1 MTGPDPAGARSAR
14 QSPDCEVAVV
24 GAGPAG
30 LSAATE
36 LAQRG
41 LDVLVLER
49 HAEAGGI
56 PRHCGHPPFGMR
68 EFGRVLRGPEYA
80 KRLVAR
86 AEKAGV
92 RFLRPA
98 SVVAV
103 RPGGALVVTSD
114 AGVAHLS
121 ARAVLLATGVRETTR
136 AGRLIGGTKPAG
148 VLNTGALQALVY
160 LAKQA
165 PFRRPVILGSELVS
179 FSALLTC
186 RHAGIRPAAMVE
198 PGPRPLAWRAST
210 LLPRVLGVA
219 CHFGTRVE
227 AVSGTHRVQGV
238 VLRTGDRTWEL
249 AADGLIVTGGFV
261 PEAGLIEASH
271 LAVDAATGGPVV
283 DAFGRCS
290 DPAYFAAGNLLR
302 PVETA
307 GWSWAEGKAVGRAIA
322 QALRSGLPDPSDAI
336 DLVAEGAA
344 LRYLMPQRLTPASAA
359 GLQAPQL
366 RVARPVAGT
375 LSLRHEGR
383 ELWRQRLRA
392 LPERRIVVPL
402 DALRRAAAH
411 AGSPARLTVRLEE
424 TAS

>member
-1 MTGPDPAGARSAR
+1 MSRPDPAASVPHPA
-14 QSPDCEVAVV
+14 PDCEVAIV
-24 GAGPAG
+24 GGGPAG

-36 LAQRG
+36 LAQQG

-49 HAEAGGI
+49 QAEAGGI

-86 AEKAGV
+86 AEAAGV

-98 SVVAV
+98 SVVAL
-103 RPGGALVVTSD
+103 RPGGTLVITTE
-114 AGVAHLS
+114 AGPAHLS

-160 LAKQA
+160 LSGQA

-198 PGPRPLAWRAST
+198 PGPRPLAWRASP
-210 LLPRVLGVA
+210 LLPRLLGVP
-219 CHFGTRVE
+219 CHFGTQVE
-227 AVSGTHRVQGV
+227 AVTGRERVEGL
-238 VLRTGDRTWEL
+238 VLRTGERVWEL
-249 AADGLIVTGGFV
+249 AADGLIVSGGFV
-261 PEAGLIEASH
+261 PEASLIENSH
-271 LAVDAATGGPVV
+271 LAVDAGTGGPVV

-307 GWSWAEGKAVGRAIA
+307 GWSWAEGKAVARSIV
-322 QALRSGLPDPSDAI
+322 QALRSGLPDPSEGV
-336 DLVAEGAA
+336 DLVAEGAG
-344 LRYLMPQRLTPASAA
+344 LRYLMPQRLTPTSAA
-359 GLQAPQL
+359 GLQALQL
-366 RVARPVAGT
+366 RVSRPVAGT
-375 LSLRHEGR
+375 LSLRHDGR

-392 LPERRIVVPL
+392 LPERRVVVPL
-402 DALRRAAAH
+402 DVLRRAART
-411 AGSPARLTVRLEE
+411 AGSPSQLTVHLEE
-424 TAS
+424 MAS

>member
-1 MTGPDPAGARSAR
+1 MSAADPAGASVSRPAS
-14 QSPDCEVAVV
+14 DCEVAIV
-24 GAGPAG
+24 GGGPAG

-36 LAQRG
+36 LAQQG

-86 AEKAGV
+86 AEAAGV

-98 SVVAV
+98 SVVAL
-103 RPGGALVVTSD
+103 RPGGALVITTE
-114 AGVAHLS
+114 AGLTHLS

-160 LAKQA
+160 LAGQA

-198 PGPRPLAWRAST
+198 PGPRPLAWRASP
-210 LLPRVLGVA
+210 LLPRLLGVP
-219 CHFGTRVE
+219 CHFGTQVE
-227 AVSGTHRVQGV
+227 AVSGRERVEGV
-238 VLRTGDRTWEL
+238 VLRTGDRLWEL
-249 AADGLIVTGGFV
+249 PADGLIVSGGFI
-261 PEAGLIEASH
+261 PEASLIEASH
-271 LAVDAATGGPVV
+271 LAVDAGTGGPVV

-307 GWSWAEGKAVGRAIA
+307 GWSWAEGKAVAGSIV
-322 QALRSGLPDPSDAI
+322 QALRSGLPDPSDAV

-344 LRYLMPQRLTPASAA
+344 LRYLMPQRLTPASTA
-359 GLQAPQL
+359 GFQALQL

-375 LSLRHEGR
+375 LSLRHDGL

-392 LPERRIVVPL
+392 LPERRVVVPL
-402 DALRRAAAH
+402 DVLRRAART

-424 TAS
+424 PAS

>member
-1 MTGPDPAGARSAR
+1 MTRPDPACARFER
-14 QSPDCEVAVV
+14 QPLDCEVAVV
-24 GAGPAG
+24 GGGPAG

-36 LAQRG
+36 LARQG
-41 LDVLVLER
+41 FDVLVLER
-49 HAEAGGI
+49 HTEAGGI

-80 KRLVAR
+80 KRLVTR
-86 AEKAGV
+86 AEAMGV
-92 RFLRPA
+92 RFQRPA
-98 SVVAV
+98 SVVAL
-103 RPGGALVVTSD
+103 RPGGTLMVTSD
-114 AGVAHLS
+114 AGIAHIS

-136 AGRLIGGTKPAG
+136 AGRLIGGTRPAG

-165 PFRRPVILGSELVS
+165 PFERPVILGSELVS

-210 LLPRVLGVA
+210 LLPRVLGVP
-219 CHFGTRVE
+219 CHFDTQVE
-227 AVSGTHRVQGV
+227 AVCGTERVRGV
-238 VLRTGDRTWEL
+238 VLRTGGRRWEL
-249 AADGLIVTGGFV
+249 AADGLIVSGGFV
-261 PEAGLIEASH
+261 PEASLVEASH

-307 GWSWAEGKAVGRAIA
+307 GWSWAEGKAVARAIV
-322 QALRSGLPDPSDAI
+322 QALREGLPDPSDAI
-336 DLVAEGAA
+336 DLVAEGPA
-344 LRYLMPQRLTPASAA
+344 LRYLMPHRLTPASAA
-359 GLQAPQL
+359 GLQALQL
-366 RVARPVAGT
+366 RVTHPVTGT
-375 LSLRHEGR
+375 LSLCHDGR

-392 LPERRIVVPL
+392 LPERRILVPL
-402 DALRRAAAH
+402 DALRRAAAS
-411 AGSPARLTVRLEE
+411 AGSPARLTLRLEGS
-424 TAS
+424 AW